1 MPKTTKTPGSALMSL
16 LAEYDL
22 NPFALSKAVGL
33 SYATIRLILF
43 GESKLSISAAL
54 RFSKFFG
61 NTPAFWLDLQRETD
75 LIEAENDKKLQSALK
90 VIKRAVKPSAAS
102 KAPAKARRKT
112 TLSDKR
118 KKAAKAPGS
127 KAALRKKRKG

>member
-1 MPKTTKTPGSALMSL
+1 MSKTTKTPSSALMSL
-16 LAEYDL
+16 MAEYDL

-61 NTPAFWLDLQRETD
+61 NTPAFWLDLQREAD
-75 LIEAENDKKLQSALK
+75 LIEAENDKKLQSALR
-90 VIKRAVKPSAAS
+90 VIKRVVKPSTAS
-102 KAPAKARRKT
+102 KTPVKARKKT

-118 KKAAKAPGS
+118 KKAAKTPGA
-127 KAALRKKRKG
+127 KTALRKKK